1 MLQCDHYMPP
11 DRYNPI
17 VEGSLRDTSFYHVSH
32 IRVVQCQSA
41 LVNALVERW
50 RPETHT
56 FYFPVGECAVTLE
69 DVALILGLPTNDL
82 PVTRPTLSSYEAL
95 EAECLDQF
103 GVALMNADCRG
114 SFIKL
119 QGCTESFCR
128 YSVTLPG
135 SYSSVGDRPAWHT
148 CGITGNVRISLT
160 DFVPLRTIGENWILF
175 GSLVQLEELIRTLRR
190 KFGLTQG
197 VPNQERDLGEAHGEV
212 LTGSKNQDW
221 SGTHSFWV
229 MHWTNR
235 YSHVLVN
242 DTVPSQHQADI
253 YLHWYRGTYDDHLH
267 LSQIEPQENQHG
279 DPMHNQENQ
288 QVQSPPP
295 PSPPQPPPPPSQTQ
309 AQQEREQFTPYI
321 PDTHYADYLT
331 PPVYQQYWSVPHQE
345 SGEQGLFS
353 QLLGFMAPVPGYSY
367 PTYRDIPTDQ
377 MAQPSGIAPGR
388 LSLDTRPRQLTSS
401 GTSGGRL
408 SVDSSMSDD
417 ATRGIIQSGIDRR
430 VPMNLILESYQL
442 VDEGNNDFLV
452 DHPHGD
458 EVADED
464 DDEDEDD
471 NEDEADGEDEDD
483 ASDGPDDDS
492 APTAG
497 TTTSEKGKGYN
508 LRADPPRQS
517 ASRYT
522 PSAFKKVAKKCKK
535 LVKDVKWAMRK

>member
-1 MLQCDHYMPP
+1 MP
-11 DRYNPI
+11 RRRRRIKY
-17 VEGSLRDTSFYHVSH
+17 
-32 IRVVQCQSA
+32 
-41 LVNALVERW
+41 VN
-50 RPETHT
+50 RPELHIAN
-56 FYFPVGECAVTLE
+56 Y
-69 DVALILGLPTNDL
+69 
-82 PVTRPTLSSYEAL
+82 
-95 EAECLDQF
+95 LDHPNYWH
-103 GVALMNADCRG
+103 A
-114 SFIKL
+114 S
-119 QGCTESFCR
+119 
-128 YSVTLPG
+128 
-135 SYSSVGDRPAWHT
+135 DR
-148 CGITGNVRISLT
+148 
-160 DFVPLRTIGENWILF
+160 
-175 GSLVQLEELIRTLRR
+175 LRR

-377 MAQPSGIAPGR
+377 MAQPSGIAPG
-388 LSLDTRPRQLTSS
+388 
-401 GTSGGRL
+401 
-408 SVDSSMSDD
+408 
-417 ATRGIIQSGIDRR
+417 
-430 VPMNLILESYQL
+430 
-442 VDEGNNDFLV
+442 
-452 DHPHGD
+452 
-458 EVADED
+458 
-464 DDEDEDD
+464 
-471 NEDEADGEDEDD
+471 
-483 ASDGPDDDS
+483 
-492 APTAG
+492 